1 MKPAEL
7 SDIYEPAE
15 DSPEA
20 MIVKSDLIS
29 GGLEP
34 YLYCLLDEQAIREMM
49 NDASLGQ
56 RSPDVVEILEE
67 ASRL

>member
-1 MKPAEL
+1 M
-7 SDIYEPAE
+7 
-15 DSPEA
+15 
-20 MIVKSDLIS
+20 KSDLIS

-49 NDASLGQ
+49 IDASLGQ